1 MQRPSWLAECLILA
15 ASSGSDQ
22 DEGHPEA
29 PPLALPCPPVK
40 AARRERA
47 QSIPPPLRAAMLRLL
62 RLRSFRPP
70 RIENSRNPGR
80 RPALC

>member
-40 AARRERA
+40 TARRKRA
-47 QSIPPPLRAAMLRLL
+47 QSVPPPLRAAMLRLL
-62 RLRSFRPP
+62 RLPFLP
-70 RIENSRNPGR
+70 RRRVENS
-80 RPALC
+80 